1 MYSKKYLKKSKGCKV
16 SILLPKNRH
25 LLVEPVDSDESQ
37 ALVVLPE
44 EYLPVKEHE
53 VVKIVNVSE
62 DCSSFDKA
70 DYGRHIIIPGN
81 MLISFTYQG
90 TKHYLVQE
98 NYVLAKII

>member
-1 MYSKKYLKKSKGCKV
+1 MNV
-16 SILLPKNRH
+16 LPQNRH
-25 LLVEPVDSDESQ
+25 LKVSEPVDSDESE

-53 VVKIVNVSE
+53 SVDILAVAKN
-62 DCSSFDKA
+62 CSSFDDFDVGK
-70 DYGRHIIIPGN
+70 RIVVPGN

-98 NYVLAKII
+98 NYVLAKIET

>member
-1 MYSKKYLKKSKGCKV
+1 ME
-16 SILLPKNRH
+16 ILPQNRH

-44 EYLPVKEHE
+44 EYLPAKEHE
-53 VVKIVNVSE
+53 VVEIRGIAK
-62 DCSSFDKA
+62 DCGNFSWDHDGNTKVLV
-70 DYGRHIIIPGN
+70 PGN

-98 NYVLAKII
+98 NYVLAQIKK